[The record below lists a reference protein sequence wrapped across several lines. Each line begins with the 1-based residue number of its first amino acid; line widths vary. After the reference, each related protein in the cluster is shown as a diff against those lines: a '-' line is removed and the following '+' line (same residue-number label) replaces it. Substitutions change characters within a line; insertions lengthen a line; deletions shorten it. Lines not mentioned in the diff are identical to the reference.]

1 MRRGLYWLAIVR
13 KQNVADGY
21 TNQKHDDERT

>member
-1 MRRGLYWLAIVR
+1 MR

-21 TNQKHDDERT
+21 TNQKHDDERYAGQAAVP